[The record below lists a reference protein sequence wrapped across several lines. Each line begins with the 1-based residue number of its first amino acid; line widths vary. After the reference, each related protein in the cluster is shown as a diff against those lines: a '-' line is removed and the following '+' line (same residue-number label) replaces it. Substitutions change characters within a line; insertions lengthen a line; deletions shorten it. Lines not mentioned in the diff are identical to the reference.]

1 MSDLSY
7 VDVRSIIE
15 SDEPVALVT
24 VVRGEPLGQK
34 IAVFEN
40 GQIKGT
46 FGRASLDQ
54 TATKT
59 ARENLA
65 NDQSG
70 LVDLGEDVQ
79 AFVEVYAEPPHMILV
94 GAVHTAIALGHIGKL
109 LGFRVTV
116 IDARERFAT
125 RERFPH
131 VDELIVAWP
140 DDALDRLRIDSRT
153 YIAILT
159 HDPKFDEPA
168 LTSALARPARY
179 VGAIG
184 SRKTSADRVER
195 LKKQGMTDEQL
206 AKIHAPIGLNLGA
219 RTPEEIAL
227 SIAAEIV
234 AVRRGG
240 IERLD
245 DALTNHSVRPEP
257 ASTAT

>member
-1 MSDLSY
+1 MSALSF
-7 VDVRSIIE
+7 VDVRTIVE

-24 VVRGEPLGQK
+24 IVRGEPLGQK

-40 GQIKGT
+40 GQVKGT
-46 FGRASLDQ
+46 FGRPELDQ
-54 TATKT
+54 SATRAAKDQ
-59 ARENLA
+59 LA
-65 NDQSG
+65 HDQSG
-70 LVDLGEDVQ
+70 VVDLGEDVQ
-79 AFVEVYAEPPHMILV
+79 AFVEVYAEPPHMILI

-116 IDARERFAT
+116 VDARERFAT
-125 RERFPH
+125 GERFPH

-168 LTSALARPARY
+168 LKSALARPARY

-195 LKKQGMTDEQL
+195 LKKQGLTDEQL

-234 AVRRGG
+234 AVKRGAF
-240 IERLD
+240 ERLAD
-245 DALTNHSVRPEP
+245 TLTNDSVRPKP
-257 ASTAT
+257 SSTLA